1 MNRPRMSIGER
12 LLAWQRAFDA
22 RSRRERLLMIAA
34 TVAVIGLAGDVL
46 WLNPAWQ
53 QWAATRQREA
63 QAADA
68 LQRLQASSVE
78 AVAQTAAANAKLR
91 DDIEQLRRRVAQGET
106 ALRDASATLV
116 PAHEMVPLLD
126 RMLAR
131 AGGLKL
137 RAMQSLGRTPVGS
150 ASPAGTGAP
159 ATTAKIT
166 AKTTA
171 GTAANTAANDNAND
185 AAAAKPAAGMLYR
198 HEIELSVEGSYA
210 DLLAYLKAIEQSP
223 QRVIWGG
230 MKFEVTQH
238 PDVKLTLRLATL
250 SPDREWLEI

>member
-1 MNRPRMSIGER
+1 MNRPRASIGER
-12 LLAWQRAFDA
+12 LRAWQRAFDA

-34 TVAVIGLAGDVL
+34 AVAVIGLAGDVL

-53 QWAATRQREA
+53 QWSATRQREA

-68 LQRLQASSVE
+68 LQRLQASRVE
-78 AVAQTAAANAKLR
+78 AMAQTAAANAKLR
-91 DDIEQLRRRVAQGET
+91 DDIEQLRRRVAEGET

-137 RAMQSLGRTPVGS
+137 RAMQSLGRTPVGA

-159 ATTAKIT
+159 ATTA
-166 AKTTA
+166 
-171 GTAANTAANDNAND
+171 NDTAND

-198 HEIELSVEGSYA
+198 HEIELSVEGPYA

>member
-1 MNRPRMSIGER
+1 VNLARSQAPRRSIGER
-12 LLAWQRAFDA
+12 LLAYQHAFDA
-22 RSRRERLLMIAA
+22 RPRRERLLMIAA
-34 TVAVIGLAGDVL
+34 AVALIGLGGDVL
-46 WLNPAWQ
+46 WLNPAWH
-53 QWAATRQREA
+53 QWSATRQREA

-68 LQRLQASSVE
+68 LQRLQASRSE
-78 AVAQTAAANAKLR
+78 DMAQAAAANARLR
-91 DDIEQLRRRVAQGET
+91 DDIEQLRRRVAEGET

-116 PAHEMVPLLD
+116 PAHEMVPLLE
-126 RMLAR
+126 RVLAR

-137 RAMQSLGRTPVGS
+137 RAMQSLGRTPVGT
-150 ASPAGTGAP
+150 AAPTGIPAP
-159 ATTAKIT
+159 A
-166 AKTTA
+166 
-171 GTAANTAANDNAND
+171 AAAND
-185 AAAAKPAAGMLYR
+185 AATAKQPAGALYR

-223 QRVIWGG
+223 QRVIWAG

>member
-1 MNRPRMSIGER
+1 MIRPRLSIGQR
-12 LLAWQRAFDA
+12 LRAGQRAFDA

-34 TVAVIGLAGDVL
+34 AVAMIGLSGDVL

-53 QWAATRQREA
+53 QWSATRQREA

-68 LQRLQASSVE
+68 LQRLQARR
-78 AVAQTAAANAKLR
+78 ADATAQATAADAQLR
-91 DDIEQLRRRVAQGET
+91 DDIEQLRRRVAEGAT

-137 RAMQSLGRTPVGS
+137 RAMQSLGRKPVGG
-150 ASPAGTGAP
+150 ASPA
-159 ATTAKIT
+159 
-166 AKTTA
+166 
-171 GTAANTAANDNAND
+171 ANE
-185 AAAAKPAAGMLYR
+185 AAAAQPAAGMLYR
-198 HEIELSVEGSYA
+198 HEIELSVEGPYA

-230 MKFEVTQH
+230 MSFEVTQH
-238 PDVKLTLRLATL
+238 PNVRLTLRLATL